1 MCCIKRWFDPDEN
14 GAYKNTQSLEL
25 FLTQN
30 SCYTLGLHEQR
41 ASDRRQKETLL
52 VPIVLSQ
59 ENTSGRPS
67 ATYSRQEGKGL
78 TFRRLQPRRLQIR
91 AIERSI
97 LQRGRPTQHS
107 GEKMTEGEPSTA
119 PPN

>member
-1 MCCIKRWFDPDEN
+1 MLHAGPSMCTLYKRWFGPDEN
-14 GAYKNTQSLEL
+14 GAHKNTLEL
-25 FLTQN
+25 FFTQN
-30 SCYTLGLHEQR
+30 SYYTLGLHEQR

-52 VPIVLSQ
+52 VPVVLSQ

-67 ATYSRQEGKGL
+67 ATYSRQEGNGL

-97 LQRGRPTQHS
+97 LQRGRPS
-107 GEKMTEGEPSTA
+107 AAEKT
-119 PPN
+119 

>member
-1 MCCIKRWFDPDEN
+1 MCALYKRWFGPDEN
-14 GAYKNTQSLEL
+14 GAHKNTLEL

-41 ASDRRQKETLL
+41 AIDCRQKETLL
-52 VPIVLSQ
+52 VPVVLSQ

-78 TFRRLQPRRLQIR
+78 TFRRLQPRRLQNTSDQTQYLATWPSDSHTI
-91 AIERSI
+91 
-97 LQRGRPTQHS
+97 QRR
-107 GEKMTEGEPSTA
+107 KDDRR
-119 PPN
+119 